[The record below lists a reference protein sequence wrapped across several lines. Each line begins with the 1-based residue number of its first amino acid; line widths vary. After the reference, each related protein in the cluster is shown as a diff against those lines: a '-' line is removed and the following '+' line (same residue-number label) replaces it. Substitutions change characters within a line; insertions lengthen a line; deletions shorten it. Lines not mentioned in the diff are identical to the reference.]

1 MAVCAGDSVIHCEVI
16 RDVPAD
22 DELVAMLTV
31 AEAAAAGPGVS
42 ASPSVVTEPEAG
54 TSAPRAAA
62 AAGEAESPS
71 LSPPV
76 KSVESPAPRSDDADA
91 ARVSLQS
98 ISFFAIDDACVCQ
111 LVNADN
117 HRMLPLVSIFRQTRS
132 GAFRTFVLLFTFCS
146 SSPSH
151 PFTLLSSASFPQC
164 SPSPTRHPKTCPLS
178 LASADGPRDA
188 LCQSKS
194 CQP

>member
-62 AAGEAESPS
+62 AAAAGEAESPS

-76 KSVESPAPRSDDADA
+76 KSVESSAPRSDDADA

-98 ISFFAIDDACVCQ
+98 ISFFAIDDACVYQ
-111 LVNADN
+111 LLNANN

-132 GAFRTFVLLFTFCS
+132 GAFRTFF
-146 SSPSH
+146 SSPFALLRHRIPLPFSH
-151 PFTLLSSASFPQC
+151 PLPSPVFPQ
-164 SPSPTRHPKTCPLS
+164 SHPSP
-178 LASADGPRDA
+178 
-188 LCQSKS
+188 
-194 CQP
+194 

>member
-1 MAVCAGDSVIHCEVI
+1 MAVCEGDSVIHCEVT

-31 AEAAAAGPGVS
+31 TEAAAAGPGVS

-54 TSAPRAAA
+54 TSASRAA

-76 KSVESPAPRSDDADA
+76 KSVESPAPRSDDADG

-98 ISFFAIDDACVCQ
+98 ISFFAIDDACVC
-111 LVNADN
+111 
-117 HRMLPLVSIFRQTRS
+117 S
-132 GAFRTFVLLFTFCS
+132 CS
-146 SSPSH
+146 VPV
-151 PFTLLSSASFPQC
+151 P
-164 SPSPTRHPKTCPLS
+164 
-178 LASADGPRDA
+178 
-188 LCQSKS
+188 
-194 CQP
+194 

>member
-1 MAVCAGDSVIHCEVI
+1 MAVCEGDSVIRCEVT

-31 AEAAAAGPGVS
+31 TEAAAAGPGVS

-54 TSAPRAAA
+54 TSASRAAA
-62 AAGEAESPS
+62 AAAGKAESPS

-98 ISFFAIDDACVCQ
+98 ISIFAIDGACVYQ
-111 LVNADN
+111 LLNANN

-132 GAFRTFVLLFTFCS
+132 GAFRTFF
-146 SSPSH
+146 SSP
-151 PFTLLSSASFPQC
+151 FALL
-164 SPSPTRHPKTCPLS
+164 RHRIPLS
-178 LASADGPRDA
+178 LSHP
-188 LCQSKS
+188 LPFPSVPPVPPVTLKLVL
-194 CQP
+194 

>member
-1 MAVCAGDSVIHCEVI
+1 MAVCAGDSVIRCEVT

-31 AEAAAAGPGVS
+31 TEAAAAGPGVS

-54 TSAPRAAA
+54 TSASRAA

-98 ISFFAIDDACVCQ
+98 ISFFAIDDACVYQ
-111 LVNADN
+111 LLNANN

-132 GAFRTFVLLFTFCS
+132 GAFRTFF
-146 SSPSH
+146 SSPFALLRHRIPLPFSH
-151 PFTLLSSASFPQC
+151 PLPFPSVPPVPPVTLKLV
-164 SPSPTRHPKTCPLS
+164 L
-178 LASADGPRDA
+178 
-188 LCQSKS
+188 
-194 CQP
+194 

>member
-1 MAVCAGDSVIHCEVI
+1 MAVCEGDSVIHCEVI

-31 AEAAAAGPGVS
+31 TEAAAAGPGVS

-54 TSAPRAAA
+54 TSASRAAA

-76 KSVESPAPRSDDADA
+76 KSVESSAPRSDDADA

-98 ISFFAIDDACVCQ
+98 ISFFAIDDACVYQ
-111 LVNADN
+111 LLNANN

-132 GAFRTFVLLFTFCS
+132 GAFRTFF
-146 SSPSH
+146 SSPFALLRHRIPLPFSH
-151 PFTLLSSASFPQC
+151 PLPSPVFPQ
-164 SPSPTRHPKTCPLS
+164 SHPSP
-178 LASADGPRDA
+178 
-188 LCQSKS
+188 
-194 CQP
+194 

>member
-1 MAVCAGDSVIHCEVI
+1 MAVCAGDSVIHCEVT

-54 TSAPRAAA
+54 TSAPRDAAAAAA

-76 KSVESPAPRSDDADA
+76 KSVESSAPRSDDADA

-98 ISFFAIDDACVCQ
+98 ISFFAIDNACVYQ
-111 LVNADN
+111 
-117 HRMLPLVSIFRQTRS
+117 
-132 GAFRTFVLLFTFCS
+132 
-146 SSPSH
+146 
-151 PFTLLSSASFPQC
+151 
-164 SPSPTRHPKTCPLS
+164 
-178 LASADGPRDA
+178 
-188 LCQSKS
+188 
-194 CQP
+194 

>member
-1 MAVCAGDSVIHCEVI
+1 MAVCAGDSVIRCEVT

-31 AEAAAAGPGVS
+31 TEAAAAGPGVS

-54 TSAPRAAA
+54 TSASRAAAAAA

-98 ISFFAIDDACVCQ
+98 ISFFAIDDACVYQ
-111 LVNADN
+111 LLNANN

-132 GAFRTFVLLFTFCS
+132 GAFRTFF
-146 SSPSH
+146 SSPFALLHHRIPLPFSH
-151 PFTLLSSASFPQC
+151 PLPSPVFPQ
-164 SPSPTRHPKTCPLS
+164 SHPSP
-178 LASADGPRDA
+178 
-188 LCQSKS
+188 
-194 CQP
+194 

>member
-1 MAVCAGDSVIHCEVI
+1 MAVCEGDSVIHCEVT

-31 AEAAAAGPGVS
+31 TEAAAAGPGVS

-54 TSAPRAAA
+54 TSASRAAAA

-98 ISFFAIDDACVCQ
+98 IYFF
-111 LVNADN
+111 L
-117 HRMLPLVSIFRQTRS
+117 
-132 GAFRTFVLLFTFCS
+132 
-146 SSPSH
+146 
-151 PFTLLSSASFPQC
+151 
-164 SPSPTRHPKTCPLS
+164 
-178 LASADGPRDA
+178 RD
-188 LCQSKS
+188 
-194 CQP
+194 